1 MSSYMSSRSFMD
13 ILILAISSYMSN
25 RSFMDL
31 LILAMSSYMSNRSFM
46 DLLILA
52 TLLVRYLGL
61 QEGLED
67 SWAMLRDIG
76 LGEDGELAKEESC
89 SLYET

>member
-1 MSSYMSSRSFMD
+1 MLGSYMSSRSF
-13 ILILAISSYMSN
+13 I
-25 RSFMDL
+25 
-31 LILAMSSYMSNRSFM
+31 

-76 LGEDGELAKEESC
+76 LGEGRGRVGKIRL
-89 SLYET
+89 

>member
-1 MSSYMSSRSFMD
+1 MLGSYMSSRSF
-13 ILILAISSYMSN
+13 I
-25 RSFMDL
+25 
-31 LILAMSSYMSNRSFM
+31 

-76 LGEDGELAKEESC
+76 LGEGGGRVGKIRL
-89 SLYET
+89 